1 MNWSILQETV
11 QDREA
16 WHAASHGIAK
26 NQTWLSHWTTIKR
39 KLRRVVFRKFIGDDW
54 VQSWSGSLLS
64 VEVHSIL
71 LLESTGSSCPFL
83 KQEMEFWCEKC
94 HRGASLMAHGIKN
107 PPAMQE
113 SQEMRIWVW
122 VWKIHWRKKW
132 QPTPAVLP
140 GKSHGQKS
148 LAGYIP
154 WGHKSQSRPSLNTEC
169 QKKSNIFIITEKKW
183 RERERISHKEFYTET
198 LLNNSYLP
206 SSCWLCRL

>member
-11 QDREA
+11 KDREA

-113 SQEMRIWVW
+113 SQEMQIWSLGLEDPLEEEMAT
-122 VWKIHWRKKW
+122 H
-132 QPTPAVLP
+132 
-140 GKSHGQKS
+140 SSS
-148 LAGYIP
+148 LAWEIP
-154 WGHKSQSRPSLNTEC
+154 WTEEPGRLHSMGSQESVT
-169 QKKSNIFIITEKKW
+169 T
-183 RERERISHKEFYTET
+183 
-198 LLNNSYLP
+198 
-206 SSCWLCRL
+206 